1 MRPNPT
7 VISFVHLSNTAM
19 RAYFAILPFFIL
31 ALTHDVFAQAPKY
44 SNEFLS
50 IGVGARGLAMSK
62 AQVAS
67 VNDVTA
73 AYWNPAGL
81 TGITDNLQVA
91 AQHAEYFAGIAKYD
105 YVGFGTKIDETSAF
119 GISAIRFGVDDI
131 PNTTQ
136 LIDQSGQVNYDRI
149 TTFSAADYAFLLSYA
164 KKLGTK
170 GLSVGGNAK
179 IIYRQVGDMARAWGF
194 GIDAGAQYKFGQWN
208 VGVVG
213 RDITSTF
220 NAWKY
225 TLDSTTIAVFQ
236 ATQND
241 LPKNGLEV
249 TLPKIALGI
258 GRKFVIKDRVGI
270 MPELNFDITTDGRR
284 NVLISSN
291 PISIDP
297 NLGIELSYLTI
308 FYIRGGIGNV
318 QRIKAEVGNYSEY
331 TFQPNIGVGVT
342 IKDVLSI
349 DYALTDIGDQSVAL
363 YSNVFSLKLALNRK
377 T

>member
-1 MRPNPT
+1 MRGLSL
-7 VISFVHLSNTAM
+7 VFIFAQLFVFSQ
-19 RAYFAILPFFIL
+19 IE
-31 ALTHDVFAQAPKY
+31 AQAPKY

-67 VNDVTA
+67 VNDVTS

-81 TGITDNLQVA
+81 TGIGDNLQVS

-105 YVGFGTKIDETSAF
+105 YVSVGTKIDESSAVAL
-119 GISAIRFGVDDI
+119 SMIRFGVDDI

-136 LIDQSGQVNYDRI
+136 LIDQNGQVNYDRI

-164 KKLGTK
+164 KRIGEK
-170 GLSVGGNAK
+170 GLTLGGNAK
-179 IIYRQVGDMARAWGF
+179 VIYRQVGDMARAWGF
-194 GIDAGAQYKFGQWN
+194 GIDVGAQYKFGKWQ
-208 VGVVG
+208 VGAVG

-220 NAWKY
+220 NSWKY
-225 TLDSTTIAVFQ
+225 SLDSKTIAVFQ
-236 ATQND
+236 ATNNEI
-241 LPKNGLEV
+241 PKNGLEV
-249 TLPKIALGI
+249 TLPKLSLGI
-258 GRKFVIKDRVGI
+258 GRKFVIKEKIGI
-270 MPELNFDITTDGRR
+270 MPELNIDISTDGKR
-284 NVLISSN
+284 NVLI
-291 PISIDP
+291 PGDPFSIDP
-297 NLGIELSYLTI
+297 NLGLELSYQSI

-318 QRIKAEVGNYSEY
+318 QRIEAEVGNYNEY

-342 IKDVLSI
+342 IKELLSI

-377 T
+377 S

>member
-1 MRPNPT
+1 MK
-7 VISFVHLSNTAM
+7 
-19 RAYFAILPFFIL
+19 AYFTLLSFGFF
-31 ALTHDVFAQAPKY
+31 ALVQTSFCQAPKY

-136 LIDQSGQVNYDRI
+136 LIDQSGQVNYDRV

-194 GIDAGAQYKFGQWN
+194 GIDAGAQYQFGQWN

-220 NAWKY
+220 NSWKY

-241 LPKNGLEV
+241 LPKDGLEI
-249 TLPKIALGI
+249 TLPKLSMGI
-258 GRKFVIKDRVGI
+258 GRKFVIKKRVGI

-284 NVLISSN
+284 NVLISSD
-291 PISIDP
+291 PFSIDP
-297 NLGIELSYLTI
+297 NLGLELSYLTI

-318 QRIKAEVGNYSEY
+318 QRIKAEVGNYYNY

-377 T
+377 LSE